1 MTDAIAD
8 RAVETDITDMEELG
22 GRFRPL
28 RAYNL
33 NHVEASGEKVSTR
46 RELLEGGRV
55 VGILAYDPG
64 RDRLVMIRQY
74 RLAAHLANGLGEL
87 VELPAGGVEAGED
100 DATAARRELKE
111 ETGLN
116 ALALEEAYSF
126 LPTPGLTTEFA
137 TIFLA
142 LVDAGSMAERAGVDD
157 DEDILPFLAPPQ
169 EALAAVDAGTIH
181 NGFAISALLWF
192 ARHGRERVAR
202 LQAGGTA

>member
-87 VELPAGGVEAGED
+87 VELPAGGVEADGG
-100 DATAARRELKE
+100 AGGGRR
-111 ETGLN
+111 
-116 ALALEEAYSF
+116 
-126 LPTPGLTTEFA
+126 
-137 TIFLA
+137 
-142 LVDAGSMAERAGVDD
+142 
-157 DEDILPFLAPPQ
+157 
-169 EALAAVDAGTIH
+169 
-181 NGFAISALLWF
+181 
-192 ARHGRERVAR
+192 GRRVA
-202 LQAGGTA
+202 